1 MQRLCISQK
10 LSISDLMK
18 METILLREPELLP
31 TKEVLENALGE
42 SFTTLTELI
51 DIVTNPQYGL
61 ILEWNYY
68 KDGKAWLCKVTF
80 KKKTVFWL
88 SVWDKY
94 FKVGFY
100 FTEKNCLGVLE
111 LDIDEKIKEDFG
123 QSKNIG
129 KLIPLGISVTGK
141 EQIEDVLKII
151 DYKKRLN

>member
-1 MQRLCISQK
+1 
-10 LSISDLMK
+10 
-18 METILLREPELLP
+18 MEAILLREPDILP
-31 TKEVLENALGE
+31 TREVLEDVLGE
-42 SFTTLTELI
+42 SFSALNELI
-51 DIVTNPQYGL
+51 EIITEPKFGLVT
-61 ILEWNYY
+61 EWNYY
-68 KDGKAWLCKVTF
+68 KDGKAWLCKVVH

-88 SVWDKY
+88 SVWDKF

-129 KLIPLGISVTGK
+129 KLIPLGISVTKK

-151 DYKKRLN
+151 DYKKSLK